1 MTGTIR
7 TWLAGRWL
15 LVAADVLVV
24 LTVYT
29 AALLIRLEGA
39 VPYFYASR
47 FRSFLPL
54 IIAAYVVVGFL
65 AGIYKP
71 TMSLNRV
78 GAVVF
83 MIGFGILVAVA
94 YSSGPLRPI
103 PLSVLA
109 LGALG
114 SVVGFTGVRALAWKP
129 RRGFGLGH
137 SRPGIG

>member
-1 MTGTIR
+1 MTGTVR
-7 TWLAGRWL
+7 MWQSSRWVI
-15 LVAADVLVV
+15 VAADVLVV

-29 AALLIRLEGA
+29 AALVIRLEGA

-47 FRSFLPL
+47 FRSLLPL
-54 IIAAYVVVGFL
+54 IVAAYVVVGFL

-71 TMSLNRV
+71 TTSLNRV

-94 YSSGPLRPI
+94 YSSGTLRPI

-109 LGALG
+109 LGAFGSALG
-114 SVVGFTGVRALAWKP
+114 FSGVRALASKS
-129 RRGFGLGH
+129 RRSFA
-137 SRPGIG
+137 